1 MKFLSANR
9 TTEEKPPQDAKP
21 AEDAPTE
28 TMTSEGEQP
37 DDASETEDVD
47 VMTSAFEAVAQVVRH
62 EMDSVK
68 RSLSELEAR
77 MLRRFQADR
86 ENTNAAIADLRK
98 DMIARIEEVKS
109 GMEDTTEV
117 RAQQLEQE
125 LESLTRDL
133 NGVQEDLDRQIS
145 TAGRVAT
152 LLNGMAGVFSDP
164 KALPE
169 EPGQHAYPA
178 SESPER

>member
-1 MKFLSANR
+1 MRFLSANR
-9 TTEEKPPQDAKP
+9 TSDENPPQEVPP
-21 AEDAPTE
+21 ADESPTE
-28 TMTSEGEQP
+28 TKAGEETSAP
-37 DDASETEDVD
+37 IETHDGD

-68 RSLSELEAR
+68 RSLTELEAR
-77 MLRRFQADR
+77 VLRRFEADR
-86 ENTNAAIADLRK
+86 ENMNTAISDLRK

-133 NGVQEDLDRQIS
+133 NGVQDDLDKQIA
-145 TAGRVAT
+145 TAGRVAS
-152 LLNGMAGVFSDP
+152 LLNGMAGVFKDP
-164 KALPE
+164 KALPD
-169 EPGQHAYPA
+169 EPAQHAYPA
-178 SESPER
+178 KEPAER